1 MLLSVR
7 NPKYDIAFGENLR
20 KVRTA
25 KKLSRETLGAMAGVE
40 PKQIYLIEVKGQ
52 SPTVATLVALALAMK
67 LHPKKLLD
75 FEFEFEE

>member
-1 MLLSVR
+1 MSIR
-7 NPKYDIAFGENLR
+7 NPKYDLALGENLR

>member
-1 MLLSVR
+1 LSIR
-7 NPKYDIAFGENLR
+7 NAKYDIAFGENL
-20 KVRTA
+20 KKLRTT

-40 PKQIYLIEVKGQ
+40 PKQIYLIEAKGQ

-67 LHPKKLLD
+67 LPPKKLLD

>member
-1 MLLSVR
+1 MNVK
-7 NPKYDIAFGENLR
+7 NPKYGKAFGENLKKLR
-20 KVRTA
+20 NA
-25 KKLSRETLGAMAGVE
+25 KKLSRETLGAMAGIE
-40 PKQIYLIEVKGQ
+40 AKQIYLIEVKGQ